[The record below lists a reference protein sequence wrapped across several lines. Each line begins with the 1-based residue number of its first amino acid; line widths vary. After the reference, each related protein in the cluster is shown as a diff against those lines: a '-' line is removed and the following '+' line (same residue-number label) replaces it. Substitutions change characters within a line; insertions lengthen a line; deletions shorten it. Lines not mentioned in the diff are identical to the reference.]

1 MAYRLWL
8 KKGDRFVMSEGRAK
22 LLKLIKKYG
31 SLARAADEMRMSYRH
46 AWGVVKKIE
55 EITGERI
62 VVSERGGQEGGA
74 SVLTAEGQ
82 RLLDEYENQKKVFD
96 EQIKML
102 YKRPLI
108 AADGIVMIGGEIVL
122 VKRARE
128 PYKGKFALPGGIVEY
143 GEKSEDCVVREVEEE
158 TGLRTR
164 VLDLVGVYSDP
175 SRDPR
180 GHCISA
186 VYHLAL
192 AGGSLQSG
200 DDAEEVRTFPIR
212 DLPPLAFDHDEIV
225 RDFLLSIGNR

>member
-8 KKGDRFVMSEGRAK
+8 KKDDRFVMSEGRAK

-46 AWGVVKKIE
+46 AWGIVKKIE

-74 SVLTAEGQ
+74 SVLTPEGQ
-82 RLLDEYENQKKVFD
+82 RLLDEYDNQKRVFD
-96 EQIKML
+96 EQLRML

-108 AADGIVMIGGEIVL
+108 ATDAIIMIEGEIVL
-122 VKRARE
+122 VRRAKE
-128 PYKGKFALPGGIVEY
+128 PYKGKYALPGGIVEY
-143 GEKSEDCVVREVEEE
+143 GERTEDCVVREVEEE

-186 VYHLAL
+186 VYHCAVT
-192 AGGSLQSG
+192 GGSMKSG
-200 DDAEEVRTFPIR
+200 DDAAEVRTFPIK
-212 DLPPLAFDHDEIV
+212 DLPSLAFDHGEIV
-225 RDFLLSIGNR
+225 RDYVQSTKNR